1 MLISV
6 QALNVIVT
14 IARCGSFS
22 AAAEELHKV
31 PTALSYTVH
40 KLEDEL
46 GAKLFER
53 QGKQLILTE
62 AGRYFLKKGQL
73 ILSELGELQHTT
85 RRIASGAETSLSLT
99 LNNIISLQPLYALL
113 KQSEQHFP
121 QTEIQLSIDVHDG
134 VWDALLEKR
143 ADIAI
148 GAPNQ
153 VVRNGEVL
161 CAEMPAVE
169 WVFAIAPDHP
179 LAAVHRSLQAEDL
192 RRYPAICIQD
202 TSVQLEPKVAWQLRG
217 QKALVAADYHSK
229 IAMHRHG
236 LGIGFLPRHFCQRYI
251 DDGSLVSVPVDVSKP
266 ATPLFLAWQNEPP
279 RPCCH
284 WWLTQLQR
292 ADILQGFLTDLS

>member
-134 VWDALLEKR
+134 VWDALL
-143 ADIAI
+143 
-148 GAPNQ
+148 
-153 VVRNGEVL
+153 
-161 CAEMPAVE
+161 
-169 WVFAIAPDHP
+169 
-179 LAAVHRSLQAEDL
+179 
-192 RRYPAICIQD
+192 
-202 TSVQLEPKVAWQLRG
+202 
-217 QKALVAADYHSK
+217 
-229 IAMHRHG
+229 
-236 LGIGFLPRHFCQRYI
+236 
-251 DDGSLVSVPVDVSKP
+251 
-266 ATPLFLAWQNEPP
+266 
-279 RPCCH
+279 
-284 WWLTQLQR
+284 
-292 ADILQGFLTDLS
+292 